1 MANMRRKNKRINGD
15 YENKDK
21 KPRCKGKGKE
31 LIEVDSEYHK
41 SDQFDNFI

>member
-21 KPRCKGKGKE
+21 KVIFSKVRKRMNPRNLDAKE
-31 LIEVDSEYHK
+31 REK
-41 SDQFDNFI
+41 S